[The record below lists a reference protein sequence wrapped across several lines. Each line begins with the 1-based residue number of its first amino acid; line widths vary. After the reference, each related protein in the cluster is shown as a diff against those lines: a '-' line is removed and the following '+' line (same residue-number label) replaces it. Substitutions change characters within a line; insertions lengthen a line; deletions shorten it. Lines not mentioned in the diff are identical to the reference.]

1 MTVDVEDYFQVS
13 AFEGNIDRTSWDSL
27 PCRVEKNTQRIL
39 DLFEKHEVKATFF
52 VLAWV
57 AERYPALIKRIVADG
72 HELANHGYDHKRITQ
87 LTRDEFKQDLIKSK
101 KILEDIGSV
110 EIKGY
115 RAPSYSIDKT
125 TLWAHEVLA
134 ECGFSY
140 SSSVY
145 PVKHDLYG
153 IPDAPRFKYQT
164 QASGLVEYPI
174 STTKILGRNIPCGGG
189 GFFRL
194 YPYQLSQWAIKRI
207 NRIDQQPCIFYFHPW
222 EIDPEQPRQHNISG
236 KTKFR
241 HYLNLNKMESRLER
255 LLKQFNWTTMSAQL

>member
-13 AFEGNIDRTSWDSL
+13 AFEDTIDRSSWESIA
-27 PCRVEKNTQRIL
+27 CRVEYNTHHVL
-39 DLFEKHEVKATFF
+39 DMFARSNVKATFF

-72 HELANHGYDHKRITQ
+72 HELANHGYDHKRVTQ
-87 LTRDEFKQDLIKSK
+87 LTPDEFRSDIIKSK
-101 KILEDIGSV
+101 KILEDTGSV
-110 EIKGY
+110 DVNGY
-115 RAPSYSIDKT
+115 RAPSYSIVESN
-125 TLWAHEVLA
+125 LWAHEVLS

-153 IPDAPRFKYQT
+153 IPDAPRFKYQSH
-164 QASGLVEYPI
+164 ANGLVEFPI
-174 STTKILGRNIPCGGG
+174 CTTRILGRNLPCGGG

-194 YPYQLSQWAIKRI
+194 YPYWMSQWAINRV

-222 EIDPEQPRQHNISG
+222 EIDPDQPKQPNISA
-236 KTKFR
+236 KTQFR
-241 HYLNLNKMESRLER
+241 HYLNLNKMESRLENLMTQFEWTR
-255 LLKQFNWTTMSAQL
+255 MDTLL